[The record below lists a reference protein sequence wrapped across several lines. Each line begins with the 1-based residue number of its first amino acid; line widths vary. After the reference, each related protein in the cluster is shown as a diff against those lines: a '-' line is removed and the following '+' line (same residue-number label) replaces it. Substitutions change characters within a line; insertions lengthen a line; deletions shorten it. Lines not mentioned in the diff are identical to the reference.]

1 MIEQENLSP
10 AGAGATGDDVS
21 VGFYDAD
28 GPDSLLISVVET
40 ASPLTDGDEVHF
52 PALED
57 SIDLESLQTVIRSI
71 ERHDSTARGFV
82 EFEHDD
88 LRIQIHVHGMIV
100 VRRDP

>member
-1 MIEQENLSP
+1 MIEQENVYP
-10 AGAGATGDDVS
+10 ASVNADADGVS

-40 ASPLTDGDEVHF
+40 ASALTDGDEVHF

-57 SIDLESLQTVIRSI
+57 SIDLESLQAVIRSI
-71 ERHDSTARGFV
+71 ERNDSTARGFV

-88 LRIQIHVHGMIV
+88 LSIQIHVHGMIV
-100 VRRDP
+100 ARRDP